1 MAATYTDHRLSAP
14 VLPNIRHHVH
24 NVFAGEMLCQT
35 TLNQIQTYLERTV
48 PGSRWR
54 VNIGYENYDLAL
66 SVRFDTE
73 QHITFYRIK
82 WS

>member
-1 MAATYTDHRLSAP
+1 MAALYYDYRISAP
-14 VLPNIRHHVH
+14 VLFNIRHHVH
-24 NVFAGEMLCQT
+24 KVFSGEQLNQT
-35 TLNQIQTYLERTV
+35 TLNQIQAYLERTV

-66 SVRFDTE
+66 SVRFDTVE
-73 QHITFYRIK
+73 HITFYRVK